1 MKGKKLLSL
10 CLTCL
15 LGVSM
20 VGCAASNKSEAPKE
34 EVKETVEKTEERIIA
49 SSVSVVEIL
58 DAMGISM
65 VGVPTSSYDLP
76 ESVKEVTR
84 IGNPMKPDMEI
95 VKSLDPT
102 TVVSV
107 DTLSSDLKESF
118 NSLNIPIE
126 FLNLSSY
133 EGLKSSIVQL
143 GETFDKQEEA
153 TKLVEQFKDKE
164 EEIAKKVEGQEGPSV
179 LVVFGASGSFMVA
192 TESTYVGDL
201 VKKVGGKNILE
212 GTEGSFIPVDMEF
225 LADKNP
231 DVILLMTHANPE
243 ESKAAF
249 EKEFETNEAWQHFDA
264 VKNDKV
270 YALEPGYF
278 GMSANLL
285 ATDAMEKL
293 VEILYSK

>member
-15 LGVSM
+15 LGFAM
-20 VGCAASNKSEAPKE
+20 VGCTTNKGESSKKE
-34 EVKETVEKTEERIIA
+34 ENETVEKVEEKIIA

-76 ESVKEVTR
+76 ESVKDLTR

-95 VKSLDPT
+95 IKSLDPT

-107 DTLSSDLKESF
+107 DTLSVDLKESF
-118 NSLNIPIE
+118 NSLDIPIE

-133 EGLKSSIVQL
+133 NDLKNSIIQL
-143 GETFDKQEEA
+143 GQRFNKKEEA
-153 TKLVEQFKDKE
+153 SKIVGGFTEKE
-164 EEIAKKVEGQEGPSV
+164 EVIDKKVEKEDGPSV
-179 LVVFGASGSFMVA
+179 LIVFGASGSFMVA

-201 VKKVGGKNILE
+201 VKQVGGKNILQ
-212 GTEGSFIPVDMEF
+212 GKEGSFIPVDMEY

-231 DVILLMTHANPE
+231 DIILLMTHANPE
-243 ESKAAF
+243 ESKVAF
-249 EKEFETNEAWQHFDA
+249 EKEFESNEGWQHFNA
-264 VKNDKV
+264 VKNNKV
-270 YALEPGYF
+270 HALEPGYF

-293 VEILYSK
+293 VEIFYSK